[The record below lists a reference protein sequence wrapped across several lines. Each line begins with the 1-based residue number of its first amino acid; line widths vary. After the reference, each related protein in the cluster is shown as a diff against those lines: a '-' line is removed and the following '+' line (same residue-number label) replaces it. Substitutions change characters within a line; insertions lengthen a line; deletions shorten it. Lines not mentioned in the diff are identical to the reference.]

1 MIPREFLCEL
11 HYYLLIALFKRYDH
25 AHCAANNLNLT
36 QPHLHVA
43 NIMLTIRYVLASLLS
58 AHVLSRE
65 FKFPTRVP
73 DFITIVILFHIVYKI
88 ALPAPA

>member
-1 MIPREFLCEL
+1 MRISMRIT
-11 HYYLLIALFKRYDH
+11 LLFVNRAIQTLRPCIQ
-25 AHCAANNLNLT
+25 CAPNNSNLT

-43 NIMLTIRYVLASLLS
+43 NIMLTIRYVRASLLP

-73 DFITIVILFHIVYKI
+73 DFITMVILFHIVYKI
-88 ALPAPA
+88 ALQAPA